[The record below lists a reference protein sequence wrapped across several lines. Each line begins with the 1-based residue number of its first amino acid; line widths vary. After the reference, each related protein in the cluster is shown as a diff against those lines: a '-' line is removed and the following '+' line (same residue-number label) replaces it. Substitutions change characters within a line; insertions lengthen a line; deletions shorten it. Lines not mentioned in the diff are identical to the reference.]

1 MFDSTFIKKFEKT
14 IKKHWNEPAVT
25 DYQQAGVTY
34 GELAAEVEMNHI
46 LWCAA
51 GLKRGDKISINAK
64 SCAGWAKTFMSIVS
78 GGYVGVQLFDGYT
91 PADTQQL
98 VNHSDSV
105 LLYTEKRLYDNMDIE
120 NMPNL
125 IGVIDVKT
133 GDLLAFRNNFDSIY
147 AKRQQMFNEKHPD
160 GLKQED
166 VYFEDRDADDV
177 CGINY
182 TSGST
187 GSPKGVMLTI
197 RNFSAN
203 VYLLPIHF
211 PFVEDGNYLSVL
223 PFAHIFGLTCDVIE
237 PLCLGMHLTILGL
250 PPIPPYLR
258 PALSEVNPSIFLAVP
273 LILSKMID
281 STIGEFISSE
291 EGKAKLENYKE
302 NKEYCD
308 SLRHL
313 FVSAFGKNCTLIATG
328 GAAIPSELEELLVTK
343 LQAPFVTGYGMTECA
358 PVICIG
364 HKEKYKLKSCGE
376 VITEC
381 IEARINSVDPE
392 HIPGEVH
399 VKGDCVFSGYYKN
412 PAVTAE
418 VMTEDGW
425 FRTGDMGVLD
435 KDGTLFL
442 MGRCK
447 NMLLSSNGQNIF
459 PEEIEVLLNV
469 KPFVAESLIVQ
480 RDAIRVAI
488 IVIDNDKVAASGMD
502 ASALNAVMRGNIE
515 KLNKEI
521 PAYSSITDFELRFE
535 PFAKTPKG
543 SIKRFMYS

>member
-1 MFDSTFIKKFEKT
+1 MFDITFIKKFEKT
-14 IKKHWNEPAVT
+14 VKKHWNEPAVK
-25 DYQQAGVTY
+25 DYQQEGVTY
-34 GELAAEVEMNHI
+34 GELAAEIETNHI

-51 GLKRGDKISINAK
+51 GLKKGDKISINAK

-91 PADTQQL
+91 PTDTQKL
-98 VNHSDSV
+98 VNHSDSL
-105 LLYTEKRLYDNMDIE
+105 LLYTEKRLFEHMDIE

-125 IGVIDVKT
+125 LGVIDVKT
-133 GDLLAFRNNFDSIY
+133 GELLAFRNGFDSLY
-147 AKRQQMFNEKHPD
+147 AKRQQMFSEKHPN
-160 GLKQED
+160 GFNQENV
-166 VYFEDRDADDV
+166 VYPELDADDV

-187 GSPKGVMLTI
+187 GNPKGVMLTI

-250 PPIPPYLR
+250 PPIPTYLK
-258 PALSEVNPSIFLAVP
+258 PALKEVNPSIFLSVP
-273 LILSKMID
+273 LILTKMIEG
-281 STIGEFISSE
+281 TIGEFINSE
-291 EGKAKLENYKE
+291 EGKSKLANYEENR
-302 NKEYCD
+302 EYCD
-308 SLRHL
+308 SLRKL
-313 FVSAFGKNCTLIATG
+313 FMDGFGNNCVLLATG
-328 GAAIPSELEELLVTK
+328 GAAIPSALEELLVKK
-343 LQAPFVTGYGMTECA
+343 LKAPFVTGYGMTECA

-364 HKEKYKLKSCGE
+364 HKEMYKLKSCGE
-376 VITEC
+376 VIKEGL
-381 IEARINSVDPE
+381 EARINSVDPE
-392 HIPGEVH
+392 HIPGEVQ
-399 VKGDCVFSGYYKN
+399 VKGDCVFTGYYKN
-412 PAVTAE
+412 PEVTAE

-425 FRTGDMGVLD
+425 FRTGDMGILD
-435 KDGTLFL
+435 KDDTLFL

-459 PEEIEVLLNV
+459 PEEIEVVLNA
-469 KPFVAESLIVQ
+469 KPFVVESLIVQ
-480 RDAIRVAI
+480 REAARVAI
-488 IVIDNDKVAASGMD
+488 IVVDNDKVANSGMD
-502 ASALNAVMRGNIE
+502 AAALNAVMRGNIE

-521 PAYSSITDFELRFE
+521 PAYSSIADFELRFE